1 MSKETKLKTVK
12 KWQEEFSFGFEWD
25 LREDFATALQCNEV
39 GRHMLEMSVVTM
51 TLGFNKFENV

>member
-39 GRHMLEMSVVTM
+39 VGTC
-51 TLGFNKFENV
+51 

>member
-12 KWQEEFSFGFEWD
+12 KWQEEFSFVFEWD

-39 GRHMLEMSVVTM
+39 VGTC
-51 TLGFNKFENV
+51 